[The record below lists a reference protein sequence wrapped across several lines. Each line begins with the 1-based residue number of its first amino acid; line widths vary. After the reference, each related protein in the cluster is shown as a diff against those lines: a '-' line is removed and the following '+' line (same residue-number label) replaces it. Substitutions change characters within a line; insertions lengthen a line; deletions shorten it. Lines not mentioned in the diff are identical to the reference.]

1 MTKRQIKKQSKNI
14 LNGKKVTGVVFS
26 TEERAPRT
34 DGTVIITER
43 IPVSIRV
50 YREVLNIQRDRLG
63 YYLSH
68 WDSPFIVD
76 IWFADE
82 EVA

>member
-14 LNGKKVTGVVFS
+14 VAGHKVTGVVARY
-26 TEERAPRT
+26 EERAPRN
-34 DGTVIITER
+34 DGTLIITEL
-43 IPVSIRV
+43 IPVSSRIVKTV
-50 YREVLNIQRDRLG
+50 YDIMGGVPC
-63 YYLSH
+63 H

-76 IWFADE
+76 VWQAE

>member
-14 LNGKKVTGVVFS
+14 IAGRKVTGVVFK

-34 DGTVIITER
+34 DGTVLITEM
-43 IPVSIRV
+43 IPVSKNIVKTV
-50 YREVLNIQRDRLG
+50 YDCMGGVPC
-63 YYLSH
+63 H

-76 IWFADE
+76 VWQAE

>member
-14 LNGKKVTGVVFS
+14 LDGKKVTGVVFS

-34 DGTVIITER
+34 DGTLIITEL
-43 IPVSIRV
+43 IPVSSRV
-50 YREVLNIQRDRLG
+50 VKTVYDIMGGVPC
-63 YYLSH
+63 H
-68 WDSPFIVD
+68 WDSPLIVD
-76 IWFADE
+76 VWRAE